1 MNPISKALKV
11 AAQYTARHPTAA
23 QKAAGNYRKGSV
35 PFFGLDISI
44 ENPKGGTRS
53 GTDKGG
59 KKWSVTMPA
68 HYGYI
73 KNSLGK
79 DGDHV
84 DCYIGPDLDSQTVFV
99 VDQIDAETGAF
110 DEHKCCL
117 AYSTQAQAV
126 ADYTKAFSDGKGKAR
141 IGAVTQMPLEAF
153 KAWVRAGNTKKP
165 LGQLAVK
172 RASGGAVQDIL
183 SGLYGEGF
191 QPEEGLDQPVY
202 DTSQLAERLQ
212 RFEQVPEWMKA
223 VEPYDAAL
231 SHWLQAS
238 PWGGYPEAL
247 DKQDLPYGPLG
258 TLPWVAAGA
267 AKALA
272 GKPAFD
278 VGKNATRE
286 QLWDDIL
293 ARGLMPARADG
304 GEVGDPI
311 AVLLQRHY
319 GDEETAGDHILSSLT
334 PAALPRPEPPQAPVE
349 DYAWSPLPLPPGEVS
364 ALTRASM
371 ARKRALSPVVSEG
384 AWLAGYPSRVYH
396 RLMGRNPDGSVEVDP
411 RGIAN
416 RATPHGADNQA
427 LMDGVQSLEP
437 KGWSVEGRES
447 KNVIDRRSKDPWEY
461 D

>member
-23 QKAAGNYRKGSV
+23 QKAAGNYKKGRATIA
-35 PFFGLDISI
+35 PGLEVVI
-44 ENPKGGTRS
+44 ENPKGSTRS
-53 GTDKGG
+53 GVDANG
-59 KKWSVTMPA
+59 KKWSCTLPA
-68 HYGYI
+68 TYGYFGATKAI
-73 KNSLGK
+73 
-79 DGDHV
+79 DGDAV
-84 DCYIGPDLDSQTVFV
+84 DCYVGDDLDSQTVWV
-99 VDQIDAETGAF
+99 IDQIDLKTGKY
-110 DEHKCCL
+110 DEPKCMVGFGSEKAACDC
-117 AYSTQAQAV
+117 YC
-126 ADYTKAFSDGKGKAR
+126 KAFSDGKGKQR
-141 IGAVTQMPLEAF
+141 IGSVNAMPLEAF
-153 KAWVRAGNTKKP
+153 KVWVKSPAAKRPLAKGYAG
-165 LGQLAVK
+165 
-172 RASGGAVQDIL
+172 GGAVQDIL
-183 SGLYGEGF
+183 SGIYGEGYA
-191 QPEEGLDQPVY
+191 PEEGLDQPYY

-212 RFEQVPEWMKA
+212 RFEQVPTWMKA